1 MIPEDQKNITTLWCS
16 MGDFQQ
22 TPHRPHKPHAMD
34 NWTSISAMYSPKT
47 LTVEVRI
54 LCSYYNWCWH
64 EHVLEKQDHK
74 VVLRFERCDC
84 NAHGKTWQNIAKIRY
99 CRRSLNMVLGCR
111 PTYKCE
117 ITQIWLRLRQIMK
130 QIILTVK
137 KICVAKMFKNSNH
150 KYYFPFT
157 HIV

>member
-1 MIPEDQKNITTLWCS
+1 MYNPKHWPSKFEYYALTTE
-16 MGDFQQ
+16 F
-22 TPHRPHKPHAMD
+22 
-34 NWTSISAMYSPKT
+34 
-47 LTVEVRI
+47 
-54 LCSYYNWCWH
+54 NWCWQ

-111 PTYKCE
+111 PKYKCE

-130 QIILTVK
+130 QIIITVNLFVLPK
-137 KICVAKMFKNSNH
+137 CSKTAITKTIFHSQTSFKASLAWQ
-150 KYYFPFT
+150 T
-157 HIV
+157 C